1 MWIVA
6 AMLRNMMAE
15 TCARAWPRHRGW
27 RAGGLALSARL
38 EDGIARLLTRDERID
53 GRDARRVGS
62 ARSRATCVG

>member
-1 MWIVA
+1 MREQVENGRIYLHELVFGDPSEPY
-6 AMLRNMMAE
+6 RRE
-15 TCARAWPRHRGW
+15 
-27 RAGGLALSARL
+27 GLTLSARL